1 MVLQKALQQ
10 FGPAKGL
17 SQFGPAKGLCTPRS
31 WGAGLFSMAL
41 VQKEGSCFL
50 SKHTLPDLES
60 LVAKR
65 HVSAVAWLFRQP
77 YKDYKSCER
86 A

>member
-1 MVLQKALQQ
+1 
-10 FGPAKGL
+10 
-17 SQFGPAKGLCTPRS
+17 
-31 WGAGLFSMAL
+31 MAL

-50 SKHTLPDLES
+50 SKHTLLDTLISNTDLES

-77 YKDYKSCER
+77 YKD
-86 A
+86 

>member
-1 MVLQKALQQ
+1 
-10 FGPAKGL
+10 
-17 SQFGPAKGLCTPRS
+17 
-31 WGAGLFSMAL
+31 MAL

-50 SKHTLPDLES
+50 SKHTRLDTLTSNTDLES

-77 YKDYKSCER
+77 YKYYKSCER